1 MVHGLPVYLLHPS
14 AESQTNIL
22 SGKDLRGILAIVGL
36 LIMKIIRKKYR
47 GRELLRDDFDFALV
61 VSKGINTDCVL
72 TRWCVLRRPFGED
85 GLHHRAISVQ
95 FSHIELGSYHYV
107 ARSKEKDNGSWNNVT
122 TLTSPKLT
130 RSLFV

>member
-14 AESQTNIL
+14 AESQTDIL

-61 VSKGINTDCVL
+61 AVVGKLNVQYVL
-72 TRWCVLRRPFGED
+72 AKNQEKSRKRKCLPEKRSMEC
-85 GLHHRAISVQ
+85 LL
-95 FSHIELGSYHYV
+95 FSCECKS
-107 ARSKEKDNGSWNNVT
+107 T
-122 TLTSPKLT
+122 
-130 RSLFV
+130 

>member
-1 MVHGLPVYLLHPS
+1 MVHGLPVYILHPS

-61 VSKGINTDCVL
+61 CESVWNQ
-72 TRWCVLRRPFGED
+72 P
-85 GLHHRAISVQ
+85 VQ
-95 FSHIELGSYHYV
+95 FYQL
-107 ARSKEKDNGSWNNVT
+107 A
-122 TLTSPKLT
+122 SPGL
-130 RSLFV
+130 